1 MVLKKLHIILND
13 ITQRTKTHFSKEKKQ
28 LNCTNRYSKKKKY
41 FIEQNERICLTHA
54 HFPDVVGVW

>member
-28 LNCTNRYSKKKKY
+28 LNCTNRYSKKKSISLSKMKG
-41 FIEQNERICLTHA
+41 F
-54 HFPDVVGVW
+54 V